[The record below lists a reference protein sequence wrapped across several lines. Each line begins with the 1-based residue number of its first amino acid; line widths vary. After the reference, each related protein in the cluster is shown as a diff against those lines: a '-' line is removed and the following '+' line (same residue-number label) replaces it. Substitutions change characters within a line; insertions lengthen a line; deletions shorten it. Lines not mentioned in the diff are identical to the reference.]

1 MTRAQ
6 SGRRAWGRGPMVLAA
21 GVWSDAPH
29 RHSGRP
35 RDAAR
40 DGTGDRCRQRAGCDE
55 RGAPCLR
62 RRPANAARHEGR
74 AVLGAVTGGEDST
87 VIVIM
92 ARDVMTRRLVRI
104 GPETP
109 CDAARRLMDEHRIR
123 HLPVV
128 AGGRLV
134 GMVSDR
140 DVRPAGSQSPGTVA
154 GRIMTPDSVTVTL
167 ETRAGYAARFG
178 FYVRYDSLLVT
189 DGTPVVGIF

>member
-1 MTRAQ
+1 M
-6 SGRRAWGRGPMVLAA
+6 
-21 GVWSDAPH
+21 
-29 RHSGRP
+29 
-35 RDAAR
+35 
-40 DGTGDRCRQRAGCDE
+40 
-55 RGAPCLR
+55 
-62 RRPANAARHEGR
+62 
-74 AVLGAVTGGEDST
+74 LGAVTGGEDSN

-92 ARDVMTRRLVRI
+92 VRDVMTRRLVTI

-154 GRIMTPDSVTVTL
+154 GRIMTPEPVTVTS
-167 ETRAGYAARFG
+167 ETRVEHAARLMFDARFG
-178 FYVRYDSLLVT
+178 SLPVA
-189 DGTPVVGIF
+189 DGNALVGIATYTDLLRAFVQVLETATQERIAVDFSGGR